1 MSKPLTKEQ
10 AIEHWTELQRRISV
24 GAFEERSSLHYETG
38 TWPEDGVEES
48 VFNLETWAERQGLE
62 FCFNHD
68 DNAWSLV
75 PIDQEAQ

>member
-1 MSKPLTKEQ
+1 MTSEQ
-10 AIEHWTELQRRISV
+10 AIAAWTELQRRIRV
-24 GAFEERSSLHYETG
+24 GAYEERSAEHHETG

-48 VFNLETWAERQGLE
+48 VANLETWAERQGLE

-75 PIDQEAQ
+75 PIER